1 MDSRRDIAERVIAR
15 WNARGIRLDEDPGF
29 MELVALWT
37 AGRIASDE
45 MRRRYSAL
53 QRERSLSRSNPLGVN
68 RCDEGAD
75 VDHRSIAIPDDGPDD
90 RGGLGLP
97 PQG

>member
-15 WNARGIRLDEDPGF
+15 WKARGIRIDEDPGF

-37 AGRIASDE
+37 AGSIASGE

-53 QRERSLSRSNPLGVN
+53 QRERSLSRSMPLDVYP
-68 RCDEGAD
+68 CDEGAE
-75 VDHRSIAIPDDGPDD
+75 VDHRSIAIPDDEPDE

-97 PQG
+97 AQG